1 MRVLGDR
8 QVWVVAI
15 SSRAGGEHL
24 EDQGVGGVGEQAN
37 TSVEKRCSH
46 PSSHLDALDQVT
58 GGGDDQGVLA
68 LVLGVVVEVV
78 YDTCALL
85 VRLEADLAGHLPQS
99 LAQVGVAGHQDVA
112 ALVDELGDRLGADG
126 ATELLDSGSE
136 DDQVIVEELAI
147 FLQNQPR
154 VVRHFESELEAAAE
168 EGLEVD
174 RVRLFDCEV
183 LQQNLGNAELGDMI
197 LQDSKSVIGLD
208 IQNA

>member
-1 MRVLGDR
+1 MAV
-8 QVWVVAI
+8 

-24 EDQGVGGVGEQAN
+24 EDQGVGGVGKQAN
-37 TSVEKRCSH
+37 TSVQKRCTH

-78 YDTCALL
+78 DDTCALL

-154 VVRHFESELEAAAE
+154 VVRNFESELEAAAE
-168 EGLEVD
+168 EATEALTS
-174 RVRLFDCEV
+174 
-183 LQQNLGNAELGDMI
+183 
-197 LQDSKSVIGLD
+197 SKRFS
-208 IQNA
+208 